1 MEDFLD
7 ALMIF
12 IAIGFIFLYGMVLGS
27 ELQEAEEPNR
37 QDEAYER
44 IEENLDEINEDLEVI
59 REIED
64 EA

>member
-1 MEDFLD
+1 
-7 ALMIF
+7 
-12 IAIGFIFLYGMVLGS
+12 MVLGS